1 MLVLSAVWD
10 LTITA
15 KSLDMEVLCL
25 LGKSLRV
32 EWVDQ
37 GCSLNFLR
45 NCQLSTVIGPVY
57 ISSSSTWECQLLY
70 IL

>member
-25 LGKSLRV
+25 LGKLSELSKKLSV
-32 EWVDQ
+32 VHCDWA
-37 GCSLNFLR
+37 CIHFL
-45 NCQLSTVIGPVY
+45 Q
-57 ISSSSTWECQLLY
+57 
-70 IL
+70 